1 MATSLES
8 MTTEQLQESTRLLH
22 TLLNSPDTRE
32 DTLRLIK
39 KKNNVPIPELDAKDA
54 VLAEVTKEREARLKL
69 EAQLQERDILA
80 RIEKEREKVKQ
91 TYQLTDSDV
100 AEVEKLMVD
109 KDAPIPNYS
118 AAAKVYKASKQV
130 AEPTTHLLKPN
141 VYDMPEKS
149 IWAPGI
155 GNKQALN
162 KIALEEAYKAAN
174 EFRASGG
181 AVAK

>member
-1 MATSLES
+1 

-54 VLAEVTKEREARLKL
+54 VMGELKKEQEARIAL
-69 EAQLQERDILA
+69 EARLQERDILA

-91 TYQLTDSDV
+91 TYQLNDADV

-109 KDAPIPNYS
+109 KDAPIPNYA

-141 VYDMPEKS
+141 TYDMPEKS

-162 KIALEEAYKAAN
+162 KIALEEAYNAAN